1 QSEEVQIFEEL
12 IPFVHEE
19 DNNLLEELLAVHA
32 ATEVVHQEGKNGNCN
47 NQLEINKLGDDV
59 GSSKAI
65 PNKRTMHRD
74 IERQRRQEMAG
85 LYASLRSLL
94 PLEYIKGKR
103 AISDHMNEATNYIKD
118 MQKKIEEMKIR
129 RDKLSNL
136 QCRPKTCPPITIDDA
151 KEGPSNNISSSD
163 SLNNNNNYVK
173 VNLCRPNEV
182 EILITSS
189 TAGLISKVLLELLKI
204 RGLNVVNCVSTRA
217 NDRGS
222 FIHKIHI
229 EPIEVNVLTC
239 VDLSQLQKRLTN
251 VINQLA

>member
-1 QSEEVQIFEEL
+1 SEEVQIF
-12 IPFVHEE
+12 E

-32 ATEVVHQEGKNGNCN
+32 ATEVVLQEGKNGNCD

-103 AISDHMNEATNYIKD
+103 AISDHMNEAMNYIKD

-129 RDKLSNL
+129 RDNLSNL
-136 QCRPKTCPPITIDDA
+136 QCRPKSIPPITIDDA
-151 KEGPSNNISSSD
+151 KEGPSNNS
-163 SLNNNNNYVK
+163 VK
-173 VNLCRPNEV
+173 VNLCRLNEV
-182 EILITSS
+182 EILVTSS

-204 RGLNVVNCVSTRA
+204 RGFNVINCISTRG
-217 NDRGS
+217 NDRRS
-222 FIHKIHI
+222 YIHKIHI
-229 EPIEVNVLTC
+229 EPIEVYIYIYTWIKISNFSFICL
-239 VDLSQLQKRLTN
+239 
-251 VINQLA
+251 